1 MRKWTVQ
8 DRYGNT
14 IYLTE
19 ERWRHITDPANH
31 PDMEGYCDHLRKA
44 IQTGRR
50 RQEALDPR
58 KYRYLQ
64 FFDDLIPDN
73 NCIVAVVRFKFD
85 VDESGNTVEN
95 NFILT
100 AYQKNIERRR

>member
-1 MRKWTVQ
+1 MPKWTIQ

-19 ERWRHITDPANH
+19 ERWKHITNPANH
-31 PDMEGYCDHLRKA
+31 PDMEGYCDHPKMT

-50 RQEALDPR
+50 RQEALAPH
-58 KYRYLQ
+58 KYRYLR
-64 FFDDLIPDN
+64 FFDDLVGDN

-85 VDESGNTVEN
+85 VDENGNIIEN
-95 NFILT
+95 NFVLT
-100 AYQKNIERRR
+100 AYQKTIKRRR

>member
-8 DRYGNT
+8 DCYGNT

-19 ERWRHITDPANH
+19 ERWQHITDPTNH
-31 PDMEGYCDHLRKA
+31 PDMEGYCEHLRKT

-58 KYRYLQ
+58 KYRYVQ
-64 FFDDLIPDN
+64 FFDDLVADS
-73 NCIVAVVRFKFD
+73 NCIVAVVRFKLG
-85 VDESGNTVEN
+85 VDEEGHTVEN

-100 AYQKNIERRR
+100 AYQKNIKRRR